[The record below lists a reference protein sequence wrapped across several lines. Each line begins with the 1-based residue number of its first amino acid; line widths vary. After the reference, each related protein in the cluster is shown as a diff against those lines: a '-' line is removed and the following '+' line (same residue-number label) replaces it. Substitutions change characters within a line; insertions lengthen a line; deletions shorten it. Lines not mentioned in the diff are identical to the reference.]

1 MRLIINLPV
10 LKFILLISILIS
22 SSKCQDSTESQLMKK
37 VISNI
42 VKNIPN
48 IKQEV
53 NDSKSISVVV
63 NKIVESGFTLFKQQA
78 NMEYYK
84 GVSDDNLTGF
94 LTFVKSLLQLPD
106 MYEKYFVENLSMI
119 LYSDF
124 NEIVIF
130 RVLFSV
136 TDGGDCKYIC
146 VMGQRTNDGL
156 TDWLIGDVKANF
168 QLSPDVFVI
177 EKTISTGWGLFKSK
191 NSYAYVTPKS
201 LTNDQLST
209 LFKFFEICVFERFAE
224 LLNIDNNVSDSF
236 LQLDYL
242 Q

>member
-1 MRLIINLPV
+1 MRLNINLP
-10 LKFILLISILIS
+10 LLRFALIISILIS
-22 SSKCQDSTESQLMKK
+22 SSLCVDSTESQLMKK
-37 VISNI
+37 VINNI

-48 IKQEV
+48 IKQEI
-53 NDSKSISVVV
+53 NNSKSISVVV
-63 NKIVESGFTLFKQQA
+63 NKIVESGFTTFKQQA
-78 NMEYYK
+78 DMEYYK

-136 TDGGDCKYIC
+136 TEGGECKYIC
-146 VMGQRTNDGL
+146 VMGQRTNEGL

-168 QLSPDVFVI
+168 QLSPDVFVV
-177 EKTISTGWGLFKSK
+177 EKSVSTGWGLIKST

-201 LTNDQLST
+201 LTNDQLSI
-209 LFKFFEICVFERFAE
+209 LFKFFEVCVFERFAE
-224 LLNIDNNVSDSF
+224 LLQIDKNTSQAF

>member
-1 MRLIINLPV
+1 MW
-10 LKFILLISILIS
+10 
-22 SSKCQDSTESQLMKK
+22 CTSTTWCLFKRIKQYFKK

-94 LTFVKSLLQLPD
+94 LTFVKSILQLPD

-130 RVLFSV
+130 RVL
-136 TDGGDCKYIC
+136 K
-146 VMGQRTNDGL
+146 
-156 TDWLIGDVKANF
+156 
-168 QLSPDVFVI
+168 
-177 EKTISTGWGLFKSK
+177 ISEWIIL
-191 NSYAYVTPKS
+191 YS
-201 LTNDQLST
+201 LTKIL
-209 LFKFFEICVFERFAE
+209 
-224 LLNIDNNVSDSF
+224 
-236 LQLDYL
+236 
-242 Q
+242 